1 MNCRQM
7 NGSQARAGN
16 SVQDQA
22 RRCGAG
28 SHGHSSVVGTNPAE
42 SCRSYKNCRSPC
54 TWCYLN
60 SVRAPQRS
68 YYKEYLG
75 AVWEH
80 GRNCSSVPR
89 ASAMQPPRAALA
101 LMPRESAVA
110 RRLLMGLVPHPSARL
125 RAQEW
130 QGPKS
135 QLTNSTSVPRFCLF
149 LRNGAVQH
157 AMGRRTG
164 IVFGFVFLKGKKIY
178 WYRIWV

>member
-1 MNCRQM
+1 M

-75 AVWEH
+75 AIWEH

-110 RRLLMGLVPHPSARL
+110 RRLLTGLVPHPSARL

-130 QGPKS
+130 QG
-135 QLTNSTSVPRFCLF
+135 TSPSWQTALLCHGSACSCVTEPCSMPWAAGQALCLVLF
-149 LRNGAVQH
+149 S
-157 AMGRRTG
+157 
-164 IVFGFVFLKGKKIY
+164 
-178 WYRIWV
+178 